1 MKNKDYRAFNSS
13 LRPQSLKKQERI
25 KDGTHKQVVRKSMDQ
40 NYREKM
46 QKEALA
52 AVNSSIAKGEIK
64 KAIQLNL
71 DRRLSASSRLATE
84 SSSTLARL
92 DAELIR
98 LHGQVIRL
106 RATNDE
112 GMTQC
117 FICRT
122 WIPYAES
129 VNMHYQARKE
139 RGTRFSYIAC
149 QAGCVDCNNKP
160 NGDRKNY
167 ARRLNEQY
175 GEGTSSR
182 ADFDSKQL
190 KRYDRLW
197 YISEIDILKV
207 VLRDMKKGL
216 GL

>member
-13 LRPQSLKKQERI
+13 LRPQSLKKQEQL

-64 KAIQLNL
+64 KAVQLNL

-122 WIPYAES
+122 WI
-129 VNMHYQARKE
+129 
-139 RGTRFSYIAC
+139 AC

-175 GEGTSSR
+175 GEGTSSK